1 MKNFTNNFKQFTSR
15 LSARWLIIALMMLVG
30 TSSAW
35 AATIYFDNTNTKWSN
50 VYIYLYDDTY
60 WDYNNGSGANNIK
73 ACGTMTPIGNNIYSY
88 TYSGN
93 YNQVVS
99 FTSQNQCGYN
109 NFSGNSVKVC
119 YSDSRS
125 GNGSAKY
132 TNSKPLFIPDTS
144 SSFNKNNNTATYYHG
159 DWATEPQIDIDPCA
173 QKYYLKHAS
182 WSGSGWAWKE
192 LTSCNDGV
200 YTLEATYN
208 GSGCNYNTSANDN
221 GAGWI
226 ANLNNPNNIKSGTLC
241 IFTFD
246 PSVPS
251 ITITPKC
258 TTAEFSVSLT
268 NNGTVNKGEANIKAS
283 VSGTPSP
290 AVTWSSS
297 DSNIATIDDNGNIT
311 AEKYGKV
318 TITATTKGTD
328 AYCSGTQQTAELTV
342 RETPTITIEG
352 NTTFCGESTTLTADI
367 SDLTATNTN
376 GKTITWYKDGGASS
390 VGTGATYNATAT
402 GIYTAKI
409 TGTYIKETTSAGF
422 SVTKKATPTAS
433 NFTYEAPSNLT
444 YSNSTKSA
452 IVGWNGTQGGAI
464 TVKYSSTSNKYTAAT
479 PKDAGTYYVFVSTE
493 ANENYCAV
501 TDLYIN
507 TFKIAPAEQTDFS
520 VTNDDYSICGKSVTV
535 TAAGGQ
541 SDGAITYSITEDNT
555 SSKDASINPT
565 TGVLTVKSAGT
576 VSVQAKRAA
585 TTNYKEITDN
595 VTFTFTMPIENVKLA
610 VKSTSAKE
618 SYCKN
623 DVITLVLTY
632 DGPTPNYDAREF
644 EWVLDGIQSGTEFI
658 GGGSNGIKSGSEFQ
672 LKLAGIGVNKVGVK
686 LKGCNDWVQSTDEN
700 SVNVTVNALP
710 SAPGLKTA
718 SSIKVCPGNLT
729 LANYVNVASGT
740 TVLWFTDEDCT
751 QSANSPSIVAGERK
765 VFYAKA
771 KNTST
776 GCLSAG
782 KTTLTITAYSAPAD
796 FTLTA
801 IPTEI
806 CSGADVV
813 ISISNKQDGVT
824 YKLGDTEIN
833 ESITV
838 KPKNETSSPIEKKYT
853 VTASLIAC
861 PTLINEKSAS
871 ITVNPLPEITI
882 DLQSFAICMGDG
894 ENVETGLTFLAIAK
908 ASEGS
913 IPVWYDAEEGGNV
926 VTNASLDKNATYYVA
941 ARNETTGCES
951 DRLPFVVTVN
961 KRPENPTLRES
972 EYKVCEDAS
981 NTVNLSELAGVNDVR
996 WYLGKTEVEKPDQV
1010 SLATAGIF
1018 VYTAKAVNDAGCVSA
1033 DGVEF
1038 TLTVY
1043 AQPTFTVPAATQ
1055 TNKEITL
1062 ESAAGAST
1070 QWSVSPTEN
1079 VTLTVNDDG
1088 TATFVATAN
1097 GDYTITASN
1106 GVCAPVSH
1114 TIKVSDAFYIWVR
1127 NAKEGE
1133 TAYANFYD
1141 PNQNTE
1147 DVQGGEMFYAECD
1160 ALPTNGNTLL
1170 DTHFVN
1176 YNKGGR
1182 KADIITTDCD
1192 GYTWYGFKASAEVVA
1207 GTKYFYVHATNDK
1220 NYNGHFTHTVPTK
1233 KTLTS
1238 DVYYTLGTTNHV
1250 TTYYGW
1256 NIVLASAPYA
1266 GPKVHASGST
1276 TLGTDKFA
1284 ALYVTDCSGKE
1295 IDAYQW
1301 EYCRTEDG
1309 KYQPYSSVC
1318 SYTFEKKDVVKTET
1332 SDAGETNNIRPSELG
1347 YYRCKVTYKDGTT
1360 ATSATEHILGS
1371 YSRSFTSNIPVLV
1384 VNTGSKGFPDC
1395 TGISGQTA
1403 SLNASKFKAKRSVD
1417 VKIYEGETLVYDR
1430 KARMNYR
1437 GSSSLNFV
1445 KKSYAFCP
1453 GDANCEEK
1461 DGQADYVKTA
1471 KLNMLGVGTACDKDW
1486 VLYAAA
1492 ADPSLMRNR
1501 LVFDSYKAMTGKWGV
1516 NSRYVEL
1523 IVDGVYKG
1531 VYVFMDKIT
1540 MNTERVKVDE
1550 DKGFIVKFDKTD
1562 REDRVGGLN
1571 GVIGDEKTFKTSYTG
1586 KDDIVTYDTSID
1598 QRFEIE
1604 YPEKD
1609 DYTTGWKARVDG
1621 IQGMFQAFEDALK
1634 QGDYATVQKY
1644 IDYTSWADWF
1654 IINEFTK
1661 NVDAYRASCIFVYTG
1676 EAGAKIE
1683 ARPLWDQELSFNNQ
1697 ASKGT
1702 SDKGSNS
1709 TTGLLIQHSNVYSDA
1724 FKAPFWF
1731 TGGGSDITGGL
1742 LSDPCFVQVVK
1753 ERWNMH
1759 QSGALSKKSLE
1770 DLVDEYE
1777 DDLAPEGTTENAQT
1791 RETTFW
1797 DGKSRGKCDCS
1808 YEISN
1813 ATATGYQNKTFEESK
1828 GTITNWISDDAASGA
1843 KGRRAGLTTAING
1856 LTGASFSIQ
1865 IIPSEAYTTPWE
1877 PVEIAV
1883 SVTPAGYDYK
1893 LEYTG
1898 DNNLGGVANTII
1910 KEEGDKIT
1918 YRIPRPSDW
1927 GAGDAEEGK
1936 RTDIEY
1942 GIKAT
1947 LSVQEGTTVCGSQA
1961 APSSTGK
1968 IILQDEDNDNCK

>member
-1 MKNFTNNFKQFTSR
+1 MKNFTKQNFKTNPLWIR
-15 LSARWLIIALMMLVG
+15 LLIMAFMLLVG
-30 TSSAW
+30 AG
-35 AATIYFDNTNTKWSN
+35 N
-50 VYIYLYDDTY
+50 VWGY
-60 WDYNNGSGANNIK
+60 WVTGGAFAGWNNW
-73 ACGTMTPIGNNIYSY
+73 TELTHE
-88 TYSGN
+88 
-93 YNQVVS
+93 
-99 FTSQNQCGYN
+99 
-109 NFSGNSVKVC
+109 
-119 YSDSRS
+119 SDSRYVVPIQNINS
-125 GNGSAKY
+125 EFKLST
-132 TNSKPLFIPDTS
+132 TNNYNSCWNDLDTS
-144 SSFNKNNNTATYYHG
+144 DSNISLRINNDKNHKILGGSVDILCFDPTGYNGKGAVWTEQCAVLKHPWDGG
-159 DWATEPQIDIDPCA
+159 DWYW
-173 QKYYLKHAS
+173 KVLKKNSDGTFSVTAIYRGGGLDYRYQNQS
-182 WSGSGWAWKE
+182 SYIGSPTK
-192 LTSCNDGV
+192 V
-200 YTLEATYN
+200 
-208 GSGCNYNTSANDN
+208 
-221 GAGWI
+221 
-226 ANLNNPNNIKSGTLC
+226 NNPQSGDEC
-241 IFTFD
+241 IFTFN
-246 PSVPS
+246 PSNKS
-251 ITITPKC
+251 ITITKVVKC
-258 TTAEFSVSLT
+258 NSTTYTLSFA
-268 NNGTVNKGEANIKAS
+268 NNVTSINKDATVQAS
-283 VSGTPSP
+283 VSPNSGIGPITWKSGTIS
-290 AVTWSSS
+290 V
-297 DSNIATIDDNGNIT
+297 ATISNTGLIT
-311 AEKYGKV
+311 GKKYG
-318 TITATTKGTD
+318 TSEITATIADGDTYCGGT
-328 AYCSGTQQTAELTV
+328 AKKTITV
-342 RETPTITIEG
+342 KETPTISISGE
-352 NTTFCGESTTLTADI
+352 TTFCGTSTTLTANI
-367 SDLTATNTN
+367 GGLTDGNTA

-409 TGTYIKETTSAGF
+409 TGTYIKETTSDGF
-422 SVTKKATPTAS
+422 TVTKKATPTAA
-433 NFTYEAPSNLT
+433 NFTYEAPSKLT

-452 IVGWNGTQGGAI
+452 TVGWNGTQGGDI

-507 TFKIAPAEQTDFS
+507 TFKIATADQTAPTINAGS
-520 VTNDDYSICGKSVTV
+520 TEICGKEVSFTVTGGESTGTYSYTLADNTAGVTRNGTTLTATQSGSVTLKV
-535 TAAGGQ
+535 KKSGDNNYNESSEA
-541 SDGAITYSITEDNT
+541 TE
-555 SSKDASINPT
+555 
-565 TGVLTVKSAGT
+565 
-576 VSVQAKRAA
+576 
-585 TTNYKEITDN
+585 
-595 VTFTFTMPIENVKLA
+595 TFTFTMPIENVKLA

-632 DGPTPNYDAREF
+632 DGPTPDYDAGEF
-644 EWVLDGIQSGTEFI
+644 EWVLDAIQSGTEFI

-686 LKGCNDWVQSTDEN
+686 LKGCNGWVQSTDGN

-751 QSANSPSIVAGERK
+751 QSANSPSIAAGERK

-776 GCLSAG
+776 GCLSEG

-824 YKLGDTEIN
+824 YKLGETEIN

-1043 AQPTFTVPAATQ
+1043 AQPTFTIPAATQ

-1070 QWSVSPTEN
+1070 QWAVSPTEN
-1079 VTLTVNDDG
+1079 VTLTDNGDG

-1106 GVCAPVSH
+1106 GVCAQVSH

-1238 DVYYTLGTTNHV
+1238 DVYYTLGTTNHA

-1266 GPKVHASGST
+1266 GPKVHASG
-1276 TLGTDKFA
+1276 DAKFNVNNFA
-1284 ALYVTDCSGKE
+1284 DFVSLYVTDCSGKTVKS
-1295 IDAYQW
+1295 YQW
-1301 EYCRTEDG
+1301 EFCRTQAGDYG
-1309 KYQPYSSVC
+1309 PYSSEC
-1318 SYTFEKKDVVKTET
+1318 TYKFEKKDVVKTET
-1332 SDAGETNNIRPSELG
+1332 GDAGKSNNIRTKTAG
-1347 YYRCKVTYKDGTT
+1347 FYRCVVTYDDGKS
-1360 ATSATEHILGS
+1360 ATSE
-1371 YSRSFTSNIPVLV
+1371 SFQVSTGASTPTALASFESNLPIIM
-1384 VNTGSKGFPDC
+1384 VNTNGKGFPDC

-1417 VKIYEGETLVYDR
+1417 VKIYEDGTLVYDR

-1540 MNTERVKVDE
+1540 MNNDRVKVDE

-1586 KDDIVTYDTSID
+1586 KDDIGTYDTSID

-1753 ERWNMH
+1753 ERWNIH
-1759 QSGALSKKSLE
+1759 QFGALSKKSLE
-1770 DLVDEYE
+1770 DLVDKYE
-1777 DDLAPEGTTENAQT
+1777 DDLAPEGTTDNAQT
-1791 RETTFW
+1791 RETAFW
-1797 DGKSRGKCDCS
+1797 YGKSRGTCDCS
-1808 YEISN
+1808 YDTGN
-1813 ATATGYQNKTFEESK
+1813 ATATGYQNKTFAEST
-1828 GTITNWISDDAASGA
+1828 GTITSWIADGA
-1843 KGRRAGLTTAING
+1843 GGRREGLTTAING

-1865 IIPSEAYTTPWE
+1865 FIPSEAYTTPWE

-1883 SVTPAGYDYK
+1883 SITPAGYDYK
-1893 LEYTG
+1893 LEYT
-1898 DNNLGGVANTII
+1898 DNDLGSVANTII
-1910 KEEGDKIT
+1910 EEEGDKIT
-1918 YRIPRPSDW
+1918 YRIPRPSAW
-1927 GAGDAEEGK
+1927 GAGDAEEGA
-1936 RTDIEY
+1936 RADIEY